1 VSDSGQQ
8 QGLRTPEQSAEPPD
22 LLRVCGVTKSFPGV
36 KALKGVDLH
45 LKAGEILAVI
55 GENGAGKSTLMKI
68 LAGVQE
74 YDEGEVL
81 VDGLTVRFK
90 GVEDAFEKGIAL
102 IHQELNL
109 ADNLDV
115 AANIFLGREPRK
127 AGLLD
132 KARMRRESSSFLDR
146 VGLKV
151 SPDQIVSDLTIGHQQ
166 MIEIAKALSVDA
178 RVLIMD
184 EPTSSLSQH
193 ETEQLFKVI
202 KDLASKNVAI
212 VYISHRLSEVRELA
226 DRVTVLRDG
235 DNAGELFRQETT
247 HDNMVRLMVGRDIS
261 KYYALE
267 PRSHGAVAL
276 KVDKVRTIQ
285 NPKHALSFEI
295 KSGEIVGVAGLVGAG
310 RTEMLQTL
318 FGVMPALDGSM
329 EVQGHSV
336 VIRSPIQAIQNGLAL
351 VPEDRKQ
358 QGLVLEMAVRE
369 NMSLA
374 SLGRDQNKGFL
385 NHRREQDISRE
396 MVAEMKIKTP
406 SDLQEVQYLSGG
418 NQQKVVLGKWLAM
431 KPRVLFLDEPTR
443 GIDVGAK
450 QDIYKLMEKLAEEGV
465 AILFVSSEMEE
476 IIGMSD
482 RAIVMHEG
490 KLTGTLMRDELTEES
505 VMQLATGTQAK
516 PISNN

>member
-90 GVEDAFEKGIAL
+90 GVEDAFDKGIAL